1 MNDSQDS
8 LSEFREAVAR
18 KGSFWQT
25 VKAVSWSFLGIRQS
39 SAYAHDVQ
47 KLNPLHVIVVGILAA
62 ILFVLAIVAL
72 VQWVVHS
79 GVAA

>member
-1 MNDSQDS
+1 LANGEGCLLVFS
-8 LSEFREAVAR
+8 RY
-18 KGSFWQT
+18 T
-25 VKAVSWSFLGIRQS
+25 QS

-47 KLNPLHVIVVGILAA
+47 KLNPLHVIAVGILAA
-62 ILFVLAIVAL
+62 ILFVLLIVAL